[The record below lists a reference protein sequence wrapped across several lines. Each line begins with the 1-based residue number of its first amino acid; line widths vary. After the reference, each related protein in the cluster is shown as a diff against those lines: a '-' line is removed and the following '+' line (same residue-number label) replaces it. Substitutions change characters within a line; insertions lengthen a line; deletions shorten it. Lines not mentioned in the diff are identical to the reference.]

1 MLPSFDLTYSLPDA
15 VLPSQI
21 TGTERNGGLGRDA
34 LGVRE

>member
-15 VLPSQI
+15 VLPQI